1 MLTVTNLHKKYGAYH
16 SVKGISFTAKENEVV
31 ALLGRNGAGK
41 STTMRM
47 LAGYL
52 APTSGDIRLCG
63 ESICDNPRS
72 AKRLIGYLPEI
83 PPLYPYMTVTEQLR
97 FVCDLR
103 GIPAKEIK
111 RECERVCDLL
121 NITHVSGR
129 AISHLS
135 KGYRQRVG
143 FAAALIG
150 KPKLVILDEPT
161 VGLDPQQVI
170 EIRKLILDLSQE
182 MTVLISSHILSEIA
196 SVCSHLLI
204 LSSGTLVADGTAQE
218 IADSYQSETA
228 LIVSM
233 RGDLTLGEKTLR
245 ACVGDR
251 GTISAQPSR
260 EEATFVVTTPRSMR
274 LEEDVYRAFAPLCP
288 QVLLTAL
295 HTDKPSLESIF
306 LDITGGHA
314 AQEAKLEAKPEGG
327 ERA

>member
-63 ESICDNPRS
+63 ESICDNPRRT
-72 AKRLIGYLPEI
+72 KRMIGYLPEI

-103 GIPAKEIK
+103 GIPAREIK
-111 RECERVCDLL
+111 SECERVCSLL
-121 NITHVSGR
+121 SISHVSGR
-129 AISHLS
+129 AIAHLS

-170 EIRKLILDLSQE
+170 EIRRLILDLSKE

-218 IADSYQSETA
+218 IADSYQSETT
-228 LIVSM
+228 LSISM
-233 RGDLTLGEKTLR
+233 RGDIALGEQTLR
-245 ACVGDR
+245 ACVGER
-251 GTISAQPSR
+251 GMISMQPGR
-260 EEATFVVTTPRSMR
+260 EDTTFVVATPRALR
-274 LEEDVYRAFAPLCP
+274 LEEEIFRAFAPLCP
-288 QVLLTAL
+288 QVILTAL
-295 HTDKPSLESIF
+295 HTDKPSLEDIF
-306 LDITGGHA
+306 LDITSGAAAMENAKGG
-314 AQEAKLEAKPEGG
+314 AQA
-327 ERA
+327 

>member
-1 MLTVTNLHKKYGAYH
+1 MLTVTNLHKKYGTYH

-103 GIPAKEIK
+103 GIPAKDVK
-111 RECERVCDLL
+111 RECERVCSLL

-170 EIRKLILDLSQE
+170 EIRKLILNLSQD

-218 IADSYQSETA
+218 IADSYQSETT
-228 LIVSM
+228 LMVSV
-233 RGDLTLGEKTLR
+233 RGDVNLAEQTLR
-245 ACVGDR
+245 ACIGDR
-251 GTISAQPSR
+251 GDVSVQPAR
-260 EEATFVVTTPRSMR
+260 EETTFLVTLPSNLR
-274 LEEDVYRAFAPLCP
+274 LEEEIYRCFAPLCP
-288 QVLLTAL
+288 QVILTGM

-306 LDITGGHA
+306 LNITGGQA
-314 AQEAKLEAKPEGG
+314 AAVSRTEGG
-327 ERA
+327 EGA

>member
-1 MLTVTNLHKKYGAYH
+1 MLTVTDLHKKYGAYH

-63 ESICDNPRS
+63 ESICDNPRRT
-72 AKRLIGYLPEI
+72 KRMIGYLPEI

-103 GIPAKEIK
+103 GIPAKDVK
-111 RECERVCDLL
+111 RECERVCDMLS
-121 NITHVSGR
+121 ITHVSGR

-170 EIRKLILDLSQE
+170 EIRRLILNLSQE

-204 LSSGTLVADGTAQE
+204 LRSGELVADGTAQE
-218 IADSYQSETA
+218 IADSYQSETT
-228 LIVSM
+228 LMISV
-233 RGDLTLGEKTLR
+233 RGDIPLAEQTLR
-245 ACVGDR
+245 TLVGDR
-251 GTISAQPSR
+251 GAVSVQPGR
-260 EEATFVVTTPRSMR
+260 EETTFLIATPRSLR
-274 LEEDVYRAFAPLCP
+274 LEEEVYRAFAPLCP
-288 QVLLTAL
+288 RVILTGL

-306 LDITGGHA
+306 LDITGGQA
-314 AQEAKLEAKPEGG
+314 ASKPEGG
-327 ERA
+327 EQA

>member
-1 MLTVTNLHKKYGAYH
+1 MLTVTDLHKKYGAYH

-63 ESICDNPRS
+63 ESICDNPRRT
-72 AKRLIGYLPEI
+72 KRLIGYLPEI

-103 GIPAKEIK
+103 GIPAKEVK
-111 RECERVCDLL
+111 RECERVCGMLS
-121 NITHVSGR
+121 ISHVSGR

-170 EIRKLILDLSQE
+170 EIRKLILDLSKE

-204 LSSGTLVADGTAQE
+204 LRSGELVADGTAQE
-218 IADSYQSETA
+218 IADSYQSETT
-228 LIVSM
+228 LMVSV
-233 RGDLTLGEKTLR
+233 RGDVALAEHTLR
-245 ACVGDR
+245 ACAGDR
-251 GTISAQPSR
+251 AAISVQPGR
-260 EEATFVVTTPRSMR
+260 EETTFLVTTPRSLR
-274 LEEDVYRAFAPLCP
+274 LEEEVYRAFAPLCP
-288 QVLLTAL
+288 QVILTSL

-306 LDITGGHA
+306 LDITSGQTA
-314 AQEAKLEAKPEGG
+314 SKAEGG
-327 ERA
+327 KQA

>member
-103 GIPAKEIK
+103 GIPARDVK
-111 RECERVCDLL
+111 RECERVCDMLS
-121 NITHVSGR
+121 ISHVSGR
-129 AISHLS
+129 AIAHLS

-170 EIRKLILDLSQE
+170 EIRRLILNLSQE

-204 LSSGTLVADGTAQE
+204 LRSGELVADGTAQE
-218 IADSYQSETA
+218 IADSYKSEAT
-228 LIVSM
+228 LMVSV
-233 RGDLTLGEKTLR
+233 RGDAALGETTLR

-251 GTISAQPSR
+251 GTIAVQPGR
-260 EEATFVVTTPRSMR
+260 EETTFLVTIPRSLR
-274 LEEDVYRAFAPLCP
+274 LEEEVYRAFAPLCP
-288 QVLLTAL
+288 QVLLTGL
-295 HTDKPSLESIF
+295 HMDKPSLESIF
-306 LDITGGHA
+306 LDITSGQIA
-314 AQEAKLEAKPEGG
+314 TKTEGG
-327 ERA
+327 ENA

>member
-1 MLTVTNLHKKYGAYH
+1 MIEVKNLTKHYGEKRA
-16 SVKGISFTAKENEVV
+16 VNDISFVV
-31 ALLGRNGAGK
+31 NDGEILGFLGPNGAGK
-41 STTMRM
+41 STTMNIIT
-47 LAGYL
+47 GYISSNQGEVL
-52 APTSGDIRLCG
+52 INGVDIL
-63 ESICDNPRS
+63 EEPVK
-72 AKRLIGYLPEI
+72 AKKNIGYLPEI

-103 GIPAKEIK
+103 GIPAKDVK
-111 RECERVCDLL
+111 RECERVCSLL

-170 EIRKLILDLSQE
+170 EIRKLILNLSQD

-218 IADSYQSETA
+218 IADSYQSETT
-228 LIVSM
+228 LMVSV
-233 RGDLTLGEKTLR
+233 RGDVNLAEQTLR
-245 ACVGDR
+245 ACIGDR
-251 GTISAQPSR
+251 GDVSVQPAR
-260 EEATFVVTTPRSMR
+260 EETTFLVTLPSNLR
-274 LEEDVYRAFAPLCP
+274 LEEEIYRCFAPLCP
-288 QVLLTAL
+288 QVILTGM

-306 LDITGGHA
+306 LNITGGQA
-314 AQEAKLEAKPEGG
+314 AAVSRTEGG
-327 ERA
+327 EGA

>member
-1 MLTVTNLHKKYGAYH
+1 MLTVTDLHKKYGAYH

-41 STTMRM
+41 STAMRM

-63 ESICDNPRS
+63 ESICDNPRRT
-72 AKRLIGYLPEI
+72 KRMIGYLPEI

-103 GIPAKEIK
+103 GIPAKDVK
-111 RECERVCDLL
+111 RECERVCDMLS
-121 NITHVSGR
+121 ITHVSGR

-170 EIRKLILDLSQE
+170 EIRRLILNLSQE

-204 LSSGTLVADGTAQE
+204 LRSGELVADGTAQE
-218 IADSYQSETA
+218 IADSYQSETT
-228 LIVSM
+228 LMISV
-233 RGDLTLGEKTLR
+233 RGDIPLAEQTLR
-245 ACVGDR
+245 TLVGDR
-251 GTISAQPSR
+251 GAVSEQPGR
-260 EEATFVVTTPRSMR
+260 EETTFLIATPRSLR
-274 LEEDVYRAFAPLCP
+274 LEEEVYRAFAPLCP
-288 QVLLTAL
+288 RVILTGL

-306 LDITGGHA
+306 LDITGGQA
-314 AQEAKLEAKPEGG
+314 ASKPEGG
-327 ERA
+327 EQA

>member
-1 MLTVTNLHKKYGAYH
+1 
-16 SVKGISFTAKENEVV
+16 
-31 ALLGRNGAGK
+31 
-41 STTMRM
+41 
-47 LAGYL
+47 
-52 APTSGDIRLCG
+52 
-63 ESICDNPRS
+63 
-72 AKRLIGYLPEI
+72 
-83 PPLYPYMTVTEQLR
+83 MTVTEQLR

-103 GIPAKEIK
+103 GIPAREVK
-111 RECERVCDLL
+111 RECERVCRLL

-129 AISHLS
+129 AIAHLS

-218 IADSYQSETA
+218 IADSYQSETT
-228 LIVSM
+228 LIVSI
-233 RGDLTLGEKTLR
+233 RGDLALGEATLR
-245 ACVGDR
+245 ACIGDR
-251 GTISAQPSR
+251 GTITTQPSR
-260 EEATFVVTTPRSMR
+260 DEMTFIVTTPRNTQ
-274 LEEDVYRAFAPLCP
+274 LEEEVYRAFAPLCP
-288 QVLLTAL
+288 NVLLTAL

-314 AQEAKLEAKPEGG
+314 AQEIKPEGG

>member
-16 SVKGISFTAKENEVV
+16 SVKGISFSAKENEVV

-63 ESICDNPRS
+63 ESICDNPRR

-103 GIPAKEIK
+103 GIPAREIK
-111 RECERVCDLL
+111 AECERVCDMLS
-121 NITHVSGR
+121 ITHVSGR
-129 AISHLS
+129 AIAHLS

-150 KPKLVILDEPT
+150 RPKLVILDEPT

-170 EIRKLILDLSQE
+170 EIRKLILDLSKE

-218 IADSYQSETA
+218 IADSYQSETT
-228 LIVSM
+228 LMVSV
-233 RGDLTLGEKTLR
+233 RGDIALAEQTLR
-245 ACVGDR
+245 TLVLGR
-251 GTISAQPSR
+251 GVISVQPSR
-260 EEATFVVTTPRSMR
+260 EETAFLITTPRSMR
-274 LEEDVYRAFAPLCP
+274 LEEEVYRAFAPLCP
-288 QVLLTAL
+288 SVILTGL

-306 LDITGGHA
+306 LDITSGA
-314 AQEAKLEAKPEGG
+314 AAKRTEGG
-327 ERA
+327 EQA